1 MSDFPSNTVVE
12 NKSFTDLSGFPDVFN
27 VMKTNDFAKPTPV
40 MLFKALANPKRVAIL
55 RYLNSCSYATN
66 KVICKNTQI
75 DQPQVSDAM
84 KRLLKAHL
92 ITKEKVGTQKIFM
105 LNKPVW
111 QTVEHLLH

>member
-1 MSDFPSNTVVE
+1 MSDFPSNIVVE
-12 NKSFTDLSGFPDVFN
+12 NKSFSELSDFPDVFTG
-27 VMKTNDFAKPTPV
+27 MKTVDSATPTPV
-40 MLFKALANPKRVAIL
+40 ILFKALANSKRVTIL

-84 KRLLKAHL
+84 KRLLKANL
-92 ITKEKVGTQKIFM
+92 ITQEKVGTQKIFM
-105 LNKPVW
+105 LNRPVW